1 MRNINSLPKL
11 ILNFSE
17 ARIIIINIMELN
29 IMFDGTPDV
38 QMMEV
43 INKMFKVITKM
54 IRYWTPLDMF
64 Q

>member
-1 MRNINSLPKL
+1 
-11 ILNFSE
+11 
-17 ARIIIINIMELN
+17 
-29 IMFDGTPDV
+29 MFDGTPDV